1 MEVGVGVVHRMDFGM
16 TALVRVV
23 VVVVVVVGVVVV
35 EGEVPEMACQHQR

>member
-1 MEVGVGVVHRMDFGM
+1 MGVGVVHRMDFGM

-23 VVVVVVVGVVVV
+23 VVVVAAVV

>member
-1 MEVGVGVVHRMDFGM
+1 MGVVHRMDFGV

-23 VVVVVVVGVVVV
+23 VVVAAVV